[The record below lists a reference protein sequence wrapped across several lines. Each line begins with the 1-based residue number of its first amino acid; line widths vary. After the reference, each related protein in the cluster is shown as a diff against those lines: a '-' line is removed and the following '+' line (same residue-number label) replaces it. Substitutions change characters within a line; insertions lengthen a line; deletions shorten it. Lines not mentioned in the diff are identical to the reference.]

1 MIYIYIISS
10 ASHNQETEAQIEVE
24 EAAQVLERFVD
35 GTSRTNAYP
44 PALLESTLSLV
55 APDYPNTYWLHT
67 GDPQRQDEKL
77 VLIREIVDA
86 MPELNMI
93 YILHEV
99 FVTRCQGPLGNIA
112 HTPTYLKQAENL
124 CSCLNLAS
132 PEAQVM
138 ALFDTFTMETLAC
151 QLLAVRMRLYPASSV
166 CSRFILSTACA
177 RSRLSPNTSSTW
189 LVPYTFDSSCG
200 RVSNNRCAC

>member
-1 MIYIYIISS
+1 MVYICFINS
-10 ASHNQETEAQIEVE
+10 ASQNQETEAQIEVE
-24 EAAQVLERFVD
+24 EAAQELERFVN

-44 PALLESTLSLV
+44 SALLESLV

-93 YILHEV
+93 YILYEV
-99 FVTRCQGPLGNIA
+99 FVTRCQGPLGNVV
-112 HTPTYLKQAENL
+112 HTPTYLKQAENI
-124 CSCLNLAS
+124 CSCLSLAS

-151 QLLAVRMRLYPASSV
+151 HLLAVRMRLYHASSV
-166 CSRFILSTACA
+166 CSRSILLTACA
-177 RSRLSPNTSSTW
+177 RSRLSSHISSTW
-189 LVPYTFDSSCG
+189 LVPYTSDSSCG